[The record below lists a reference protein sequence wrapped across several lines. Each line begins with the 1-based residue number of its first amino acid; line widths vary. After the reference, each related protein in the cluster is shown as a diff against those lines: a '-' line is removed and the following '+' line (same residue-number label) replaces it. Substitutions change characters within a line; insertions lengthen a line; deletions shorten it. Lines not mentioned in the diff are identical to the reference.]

1 MNEYRLTPGHKHFAG
16 RQLVLVALAMITAGC
31 GQEPVETAPVVRPV
45 KIMEISDL
53 GGGRIQAYPGFIR
66 AADSAEVSFEV
77 PGRVIKLEAKEGQQ
91 VKAGDVLAV
100 LDDEI
105 FAADLD
111 VAVANL
117 NKARSDLTRSEN
129 IFAEDSGAITQERID
144 ADRRAVEVS
153 DARLVQA
160 RKSVDDTVLRAPFDG
175 SVSRRLVEVFE
186 NVQAKQPVL
195 IVENLGRVEVEIAV
209 PERDMAA
216 RRANATISREDLER
230 ITRRVAPMVT
240 ISALPGVE
248 LPGRLSE
255 VATRADPTTRTFA
268 VRIAFDVP
276 ENSGLLPGMTARVSG
291 RFETDAAVKVPV
303 SALAANPGAEATVWV
318 IDPDTM
324 TAHAR
329 VVELGEMGGEEVEII
344 SGLMAGEMIAV
355 TGAAQLAE
363 GMQVSRFGNGP

>member
-1 MNEYRLTPGHKHFAG
+1 MNEISLTHSPKRFAG
-16 RQLVLVALAMITAGC
+16 RHLVFFALASITAGC
-31 GQEPVETAPVVRPV
+31 GQEPMDAAPVVRPV
-45 KIMEISDL
+45 KIMDISDL

-77 PGRVIKLEAKEGQQ
+77 PGRIIKLEVKEGQQ
-91 VKAGDVLAV
+91 VEAGDVLAA
-100 LDDEI
+100 LDDENY
-105 FAADLD
+105 AAELD

-129 IFAEDSGAITQERID
+129 IFAEDPGAITQERID

-195 IVENLGRVEVEIAV
+195 IVEDLGRVEVEIAV

-216 RRANATISREDLER
+216 RRTTAPTSGKDLER
-230 ITRRVAPMVT
+230 ITRRVSPIVT
-240 ISALPGVE
+240 ISALPDVE
-248 LPGRLSE
+248 LTGRLSE
-255 VATRADPTTRTFA
+255 IATRADPTTRTFA
-268 VRIAFDVP
+268 VRIAFDAP
-276 ENSGLLPGMTARVSG
+276 EGSGLLPGMTARVSG
-291 RFETDAAVKVPV
+291 RFETDDAVKVPL
-303 SALAANPGAEATVWV
+303 SALAANSGAEATVWI
-318 IDPDTM
+318 IDADTM

-344 SGLMAGEMIAV
+344 SGLMAGEKIAV

-363 GMQVSRFGNGP
+363 GMQVSRFNSSP